1 MIVKYVIQ
9 KHKQLSKLNSKDI
22 YVVWCEIQG
31 EHHCGCKGVF
41 QGTRQE
47 CRNYLDELKKGE

>member
-9 KHKQLSKLNSKDI
+9 KHNKLGK
-22 YVVWCEIQG
+22 YVVWRETKS
-31 EHHCGCKGVF
+31 EHGYGARGVF

-47 CRNYLDELKKGE
+47 YREFLEELKKGE